1 MENFDA
7 DSGQVTLRNYL
18 DFLDAGELVRA
29 RYELTHHGEVAARG
43 EVDQTDAGVE
53 ISGRIGMVAP
63 TVQRILLID
72 ATWRVDASGA
82 ISCRLEAQKAPEF
95 PDLPRFGVRFFVDAA
110 LGHVTYRGL
119 GPYENYADKKRASF
133 HGTFSASVEE
143 LHEDYVTPQE
153 NGARGDCEM
162 VQVSGA
168 DAGLNVYAV
177 GRALSFNAS
186 RYTTEELTRAA
197 HNYELEESGSTVL
210 VIDYAHNG
218 IGSNSCDPEVL
229 EKYRFNATSF
239 THEFTPG

>member
-1 MENFDA
+1 M
-7 DSGQVTLRNYL
+7 
-18 DFLDAGELVRA
+18 
-29 RYELTHHGEVAARG
+29 
-43 EVDQTDAGVE
+43 
-53 ISGRIGMVAP
+53 
-63 TVQRILLID
+63 
-72 ATWRVDASGA
+72 
-82 ISCRLEAQKAPEF
+82 
-95 PDLPRFGVRFFVDAA
+95 
-110 LGHVTYRGL
+110 
-119 GPYENYADKKRASF
+119 
-133 HGTFSASVEE
+133 
-143 LHEDYVTPQE
+143 TPQE

-177 GRALSFNAS
+177 GRAFSFNAS

>member
-43 EVDQTDAGVE
+43 EVEQTDAGVE

-218 IGSNSCDPEVL
+218 IGSNSYGPEVL